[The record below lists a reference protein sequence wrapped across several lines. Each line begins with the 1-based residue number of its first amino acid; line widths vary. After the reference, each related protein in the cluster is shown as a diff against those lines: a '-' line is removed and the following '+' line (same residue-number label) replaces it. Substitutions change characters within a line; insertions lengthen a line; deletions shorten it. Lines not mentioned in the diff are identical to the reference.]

1 LIADTGERIDMIMT
15 NLNFGK
21 ESTITVFGGY
31 GNGKADKQAIIYE
44 TGFLDNYMQQTT
56 QFLEH
61 VSTFMKI
68 NGRAA
73 IIVPDNV
80 LFEVALANS

>member
-1 LIADTGERIDMIMT
+1 MIMT

-73 IIVPDNV
+73 RIVNGRAAIIVPDNV